1 MEKMTSKTNL
11 NDNNNETA
19 DKDRTMAVSFD
30 DVKVFEFPVVIGDN
44 PAVREGCPV
53 QMGDQCLQA
62 YSVDI
67 ESYEMERSPRLRGKD
82 LYIPVPERAAM

>member
-1 MEKMTSKTNL
+1 MTAEKDSP
-11 NDNNNETA
+11 
-19 DKDRTMAVSFD
+19 RAVSFD
-30 DVKVFEFPVVIGDN
+30 NVKVFEFPVVIGDN

-53 QMGDQCLQA
+53 QMGDKCLQE

-67 ESYEMERSPRLRGKD
+67 ESYEMERTPRLRGKE